1 MALGDAFQLMIEVDS
16 EGVRKESG
24 EDDYSHYFFL
34 RWFGLLGFELVF
46 IGMMAL

>member
-24 EDDYSHYFFL
+24 EDDYSHYFFFEMV
-34 RWFGLLGFELVF
+34 WFARF
-46 IGMMAL
+46 